1 MSDSRPKKQWP
12 SPPKM
17 TAPQEKKY
25 WREWAAYRRAVLALG
40 NLEPIRHDTHAAAGV
55 PGSHKTWGNDDFTRW
70 LEYVWRT
77 TRPDSIGSQQKLKRE
92 RAYRRDELKRILAL
106 YLVPMGSLSLEQAVD
121 RWIDTICGK
130 KFGGRMPESLTE
142 KEAFAL
148 NITLWA
154 RIQPRRKAAGHTVR
168 QMLELAG
175 LVDAAAV
182 QAAGT
187 PPADCDPGP
196 ELAAEPDPVGEPD
209 AALAD
214 CPF

>member
-1 MSDSRPKKQWP
+1 
-12 SPPKM
+12 M

-25 WREWAAYRRAVLALG
+25 WREWAAYRRFVLALG
-40 NLEPIRHDTHAAAGV
+40 NPEPVRHETHAAAGV
-55 PGSHKTWGNDDFTRW
+55 PASHKMWGNDDFTRW

-77 TRPDSIGSQQKLKRE
+77 TRPDSLGSQQKLKRE

-106 YLVPMGSLSLEQAVD
+106 YLVPMGSLSIGQAVD
-121 RWIDTICGK
+121 RWIDTICAK
-130 KFGGRMPESLTE
+130 KFGGRMAESLDE

-175 LVDAAAV
+175 LVDAAPV
-182 QAAGT
+182 QPSGI
-187 PPADCDPGP
+187 PPAG
-196 ELAAEPDPVGEPD
+196 PD
-209 AALAD
+209 AVDAGAPDTEPAEVAHEALD
-214 CPF
+214 NCPF